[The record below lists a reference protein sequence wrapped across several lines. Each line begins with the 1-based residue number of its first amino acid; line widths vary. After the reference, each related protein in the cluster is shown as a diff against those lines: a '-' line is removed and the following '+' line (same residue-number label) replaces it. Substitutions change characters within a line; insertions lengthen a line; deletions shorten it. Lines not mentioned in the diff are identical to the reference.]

1 MKQSLESIRPAYLP
15 EEAAKILGV
24 SRSWVI
30 QKAADKE
37 HGGIPGAYRTQGES
51 GHWRFDPDAFD
62 RYVRDLR
69 AGKVPRETKR
79 KTRGKSGPRKPRNVE
94 MNEWLEGFRKAG

>member
-1 MKQSLESIRPAYLP
+1 MSNPLRPAYLP

-30 QKAADKE
+30 QKAATDE
-37 HGGIPGAYRTQGES
+37 GRSMGAHRTQITS

-62 RYVRDLR
+62 RYVRALR
-69 AGKVPRETKR
+69 EGKLPREPKR
-79 KTRGKSGPRKPRNVE
+79 NRRSKSGPRQPRNVA
-94 MNEWLEGFRKAG
+94 MNEWLEGFKRAG

>member
-1 MKQSLESIRPAYLP
+1 MIRPAYLP

-30 QKAADKE
+30 QKAATDD
-37 HGGIPGAYRTQGES
+37 GRVMGAHRTQGES

-69 AGKVPRETKR
+69 AGKVPKEHKR
-79 KTRGKSGPRKPRNVE
+79 KSRGKSGPRQPRNVA
-94 MNEWLEGFRKAG
+94 MNEWLEGFRKTG

>member
-1 MKQSLESIRPAYLP
+1 MGELRPAYMP

-30 QKAADKE
+30 QKAATDE
-37 HGGIPGAYRTQGES
+37 GRAMGAHRTQITS

-69 AGKVPRETKR
+69 AGKVRSAPKKNR
-79 KTRGKSGPRKPRNVE
+79 KGKSGPRQPRNIA
-94 MNEWLEGFRKAG
+94 MNTWLEGFKRAG

>member
-1 MKQSLESIRPAYLP
+1 MNIPRPAYLP
-15 EEAAKILGV
+15 EEAAKILGK
-24 SRSWVI
+24 SRSWI
-30 QKAADKE
+30 IEMAATDTGRQMGAHRLPSKK
-37 HGGIPGAYRTQGES
+37 GGA
-51 GHWRFDPDAFD
+51 GHWLFDPDAFD

>member
-1 MKQSLESIRPAYLP
+1 MGDTLRPAYMP

-30 QKAADKE
+30 QKAATDEGKQM
-37 HGGIPGAYRTQGES
+37 GAHRTQRTS
-51 GHWRFDPDAFD
+51 GHWRFDPDVFD

-69 AGKVPRETKR
+69 AGKVSGAPKR